1 MAKSESIQEFHQR
14 NNLTFTPAAWGSGP
28 PRHALGQINVF
39 RRQDL
44 GCKAATPYNR
54 RDYYK
59 ISLVIGQG
67 VLHYA
72 DKSIVIDKDALLF
85 SNPNIP
91 YSWEALS
98 EKQCGFFTLFTQDF
112 ISRTESLQDSTL
124 FRIGS
129 EPVMFVDEKQKSFYH
144 DIFTRML
151 AEIESEYVH
160 KYDVL
165 RNYVN
170 LLLHEAMKTQRG
182 NITYSHPNAA
192 TRIAALFI
200 ELLERQFP
208 IDTQDHVLCLKTA
221 SDYAKHM
228 NIHANHLNRAVKE
241 VTGKTTTEHI
251 AERITKEAKALLMH
265 TKWNV
270 SEVAYSLG
278 YEHPAYFTN
287 FFKKQT
293 GSSPN
298 NFRAEQALV

>member
-1 MAKSESIQEFHQR
+1 MPKSESIQEFHQR
-14 NNLTFTPAAWGSGP
+14 NNLAFTPAAWGSGP

-44 GCKAATPYNR
+44 GCRAATPYNR

-72 DKSIVIDKDALLF
+72 DKSILIDRDALLF

-98 EKQCGFFTLFTQDF
+98 EKQCGFFTLFTHDF

-129 EPVMFVDEKQKSFYH
+129 EPVMFVDETQKSFYH

-160 KYDVL
+160 KYEVL

-170 LLLHEAMKTQRG
+170 LLLHEAMKTQRE

-208 IDTQDHVLCLKTA
+208 IDTQDHLLHLKTA
-221 SDYAKHM
+221 GDYAKQM

-265 TKWNV
+265 TKWNI

-298 NFRAEQALV
+298 HFRTEQSVV

>member
-14 NNLTFTPAAWGSGP
+14 NNLAFTPAAWGSGP

-72 DKSIVIDKDALLF
+72 DKSILIDKDALLF

-112 ISRTESLQDSTL
+112 ISRTDSLQDSTL

-129 EPVMFVDEKQKSFYH
+129 EPVMFVDETQKSFYH

-170 LLLHEAMKTQRG
+170 LILHEAMKTQRG
-182 NITYSHPNAA
+182 SITYSHPNAA

-298 NFRAEQALV
+298 NFRAEQAVV

>member
-1 MAKSESIQEFHQR
+1 MPKSESIQEFHQR
-14 NNLTFTPAAWGSGP
+14 HNLSYTPVVWGGGP

-44 GCKAATPYNR
+44 ACRAPAPYNR

-67 VLHYA
+67 ILHYA
-72 DKSIVIDKDALLF
+72 DKSIRIDRDALIF

-112 ISRTESLQDSTL
+112 ISRTDSLQESPM
-124 FRIGS
+124 FSIGS
-129 EPVMFVDEKQKSFYH
+129 NPVMFVTETQKAFYH
-144 DIFTRML
+144 DLFTRML
-151 AEIESEYVH
+151 MELESEYIH

-170 LLLHEAMKTQRG
+170 LMLHEAMKTQRA
-182 NITYSHPNAA
+182 NTSFLHTNAA
-192 TRIAALFI
+192 TRIASLFI

-208 IDTQDHVLCLKTA
+208 IDSQDHVLKLKTA
-221 SDYAKHM
+221 GDYAKHM
-228 NIHANHLNRAVKE
+228 SIHANHLNRAVKE

-251 AERITKEAKALLMH
+251 SERITQEAKALLMH
-265 TKWNV
+265 TRWNV

-298 NFRAEQALV
+298 NFRSEHAVV

>member
-1 MAKSESIQEFHQR
+1 MPKSESIQEFHQR
-14 NNLTFTPAAWGSGP
+14 NNLAFTPAAWGSGP

-44 GCKAATPYNR
+44 GCRAATPYNR

-72 DKSIVIDKDALLF
+72 DKSILIDRDALLF

-129 EPVMFVDEKQKSFYH
+129 EPVMFVDETQKSFYH

-192 TRIAALFI
+192 TRYRGFVHRIAGASVPHRYTGPCAAP
-200 ELLERQFP
+200 EDGER
-208 IDTQDHVLCLKTA
+208 LC
-221 SDYAKHM
+221 
-228 NIHANHLNRAVKE
+228 
-241 VTGKTTTEHI
+241 
-251 AERITKEAKALLMH
+251 EA
-265 TKWNV
+265 
-270 SEVAYSLG
+270 
-278 YEHPAYFTN
+278 YEHPC
-287 FFKKQT
+287 QSSQPCSE
-293 GSSPN
+293 GSN
-298 NFRAEQALV
+298 R